1 MEHLGARMERLRAIR
16 IHAFMAV
23 SLAIG
28 LAACTADSTGPPS
41 PPPPPPPPPSTAEV
55 AIAGLVDAETG
66 EDLPESGDGIM
77 VSGRI
82 GVLVDYDPGSSSLQ
96 SLDVIFEHAS
106 GDTETVPCAEAV
118 LGSLSQGA
126 IGIRADVQ
134 SVQCVV
140 DTGEGAGACQGQ
152 AMSARFANGTY
163 TVSTELTLQDGTTA
177 SDDGEDPLIFD
188 NGEASGGM
196 ALDVGPRVVSVGDD
210 FPDFGVEAGV
220 GFWGGPRD
228 LSWRACPV
236 VFDPELADICRVE
249 ISGGTL
255 DGTGNLDLGNGPGQ
269 RASSEAPFTYTAA
282 YRDANG
288 EPVNEG
294 LVEDDP
300 TGGGHVIGDGPTG
313 FRVFLCDGTNVT
325 EFFGMQSDVR
335 HLDTTAPSCSGGSC
349 APEIAGMAVSQN
361 GLYSDGAI
369 TLGGLFDGG
378 VGGVYGVTTIVDAY
392 EFDSGDPDDQELFLE
407 SPEAIADLPEDDG
420 CGSGETT
427 DGAVQFGC
435 GGTEAG
441 LPVDAYFL
449 VVSEVADLLGNA
461 LGDGTMDREIGDE
474 FSDSD
479 EFGVDLTAPS
489 LDEIQPAQEDPA
501 FVWNPDLTGAGC
513 PAAAPGS
520 PDCETIMWE
529 SVDPDLASGDDPS
542 GLEAGSCG
550 AACADDD
557 GDGQLIEAEILAS
570 PGGGNDDEL
579 LSASNAGLG
588 PDMFEAF
595 FCGGGGSGAE
605 CDGTDDGEFSVE
617 IRTNDQAVK
626 ENNARSQVLT
636 FVLDVTPPVVG
647 FGGITG
653 LNSSNAAT
661 VNFVLSASVT
671 DRNGDVTAVADA
683 TVQVTIDGGD
693 GTCDGTGGGD
703 DSVSEADVLVS
714 PNDDSSGATVIVDVT
729 DQVNDNDGDFEVT
742 FTAENQDG
750 NLGLGSYDY
759 CFILTGDDGARRK
772 DGSEDG
778 IESTSSAQKTFQWQ

>member
-1 MEHLGARMERLRAIR
+1 
-16 IHAFMAV
+16 MAAV
-23 SLAIG
+23 LAIG
-28 LAACTADSTGPPS
+28 LAACTTDSTGPA
-41 PPPPPPPPPSTAEV
+41 PPPPPPPNAAEISITGV
-55 AIAGLVDAETG
+55 VDPETG
-66 EDLPESGDGIM
+66 EDLPQSGDGIM

-82 GVLVDYDPGSSSLQ
+82 GVLIDFDPGSSSLQ
-96 SLDVIFEHAS
+96 SLDLIFEHAS
-106 GDTETVPCAEAV
+106 GATEEVPCAEAV
-118 LGSLSQGA
+118 QGSLGRGA
-126 IGIRADVQ
+126 TGLRADVQ
-134 SVQCVV
+134 SVQCVI

-163 TVSTELTLQDGTTA
+163 TVSTELTLQDGSTA
-177 SDDGEDPLIFD
+177 SDDGDDPLIFD

-196 ALDVGPRVVSVGDD
+196 ALDIGSRVVSVGDD

-236 VFDPELADICRVE
+236 VFDPELRDICTVE

-255 DGTGNLDLGNGPGQ
+255 DGTGHLDLGNGPGQ

-282 YRDANG
+282 YRDTDG
-288 EPVNEG
+288 QPVNEG

-300 TGGGHVIGDGPTG
+300 TGGGHVIGDGPSG
-313 FRVFLCDGTNVT
+313 FKILLCDGTDVT
-325 EFFGMQSDVR
+325 AFFGMHSDVR
-335 HLDTTAPSCSGGSC
+335 HLDMTAPSCSGGSC
-349 APEIAGMAVSQN
+349 APEIMGMAVVQN
-361 GLYSDGAI
+361 GLYSDGSI
-369 TLGGLFDGG
+369 TLGGLSDGG
-378 VGGVYGVTTIVDAY
+378 VGGIYGVTTIVDAY

-407 SPEAIADLPEDDG
+407 SPEGIADLPEDDG
-420 CGSGETT
+420 CGSGETS
-427 DGAVQFGC
+427 DSAVQLGC

-449 VVSEVADLLGNA
+449 VASEVADLLGNA
-461 LGDGTMDREIGDE
+461 LGDGNMDREIADE

-479 EFGVDLTAPS
+479 EFGVDRTAPS
-489 LDEIQPAQEDPA
+489 LEELQPPQEDPV

-513 PAAAPGS
+513 PDAAPGS

-550 AACADDD
+550 AVCADDD

-570 PGGGNDDEL
+570 PGGGSDDEL

-605 CDGTDDGEFSVE
+605 CDGTDDGEYSVE
-617 IRTNDQAVK
+617 VRTNDQAVK
-626 ENNARSQVLT
+626 ENNARSEVLA

-661 VNFVLSASVT
+661 VEFELSASVV
-671 DRNGDVTAVADA
+671 DRNGDGTAVASA
-683 TVQVTIDGGD
+683 IVQVTVNDAGLDAACPGNLE
-693 GTCDGTGGGD
+693 
-703 DSVSEADVLVS
+703 SEADTGVT
-714 PNDDSSGATVIVDVT
+714 PENGNDAADATTVEADVT
-729 DQVNDNDGDFEVT
+729 SEVQTNGGDFDVL
-742 FTAENQDG
+742 FTAA
-750 NLGLGSYDY
+750 NLGTANPGAGDYTY
-759 CFILTGDDGARRK
+759 CFELTADDGAERK
-772 DGSEDG
+772 DGDDDG
-778 IESTSSAQKTFQWQ
+778 VEVSSNASKNFTWQ

>member
-1 MEHLGARMERLRAIR
+1 MKRLRAIR
-16 IHAFMAV
+16 LGAFMAAA
-23 SLAIG
+23 LGIG
-28 LAACTADSTGPPS
+28 LAACTTDSTGPAPS
-41 PPPPPPPPPSTAEV
+41 PPPPPPPTPAEISISGV
-55 AIAGLVDAETG
+55 VDPETG
-66 EDLPESGDGIM
+66 EDLPQSGDGIM

-82 GVLVDYDPGSSSLQ
+82 GVVIDFDPGSSSLQ
-96 SLDVIFEHAS
+96 SLDVIFEHES
-106 GDTETVPCAEAV
+106 GATEEIPCAEAV
-118 LGSLSQGA
+118 QGA
-126 IGIRADVQ
+126 LSHGTIGLRADMQ
-134 SVQCVV
+134 SVQCVI

-163 TVSTELTLQDGTTA
+163 TISTELTLQDGGTA
-177 SDDGEDPLIFD
+177 SDDGDDPLIFD

-236 VFDPELADICRVE
+236 VFDPELSDICTIE
-249 ISGGTL
+249 ISGG
-255 DGTGNLDLGNGPGQ
+255 

-282 YRDANG
+282 YRDADG

-313 FRVFLCDGTNVT
+313 FKILLCDGTNVT
-325 EFFGMQSDVR
+325 AFFDMQSDVR

-349 APEIAGMAVSQN
+349 APEIAGMAVLQN

-369 TLGGLFDGG
+369 TLGGLSDGG

-407 SPEAIADLPEDDG
+407 NPEGMADLPEDDG
-420 CGSGETT
+420 CGFGETT
-427 DGAVQFGC
+427 DSAVQFGC
-435 GGTEAG
+435 GGAEAG

-461 LGDGTMDREIGDE
+461 LGDGNMDREIDDE

-479 EFGVDLTAPS
+479 ELGVDRTAPS
-489 LDEIQPAQEDPA
+489 LEELEPAQEDPV
-501 FVWNPDLTGAGC
+501 FVWNPDLTAAGC
-513 PAAAPGS
+513 PDAAPGS

-550 AACADDD
+550 AVCADDD

-570 PGGGNDDEL
+570 PSGGNDDEL
-579 LSASNAGLG
+579 LSVSNAGLG

-595 FCGGGGSGAE
+595 FCGGGGNGAE
-605 CDGTDDGEFSVE
+605 CDGTDDGEYSVE
-617 IRTNDQAVK
+617 IRTTDQAVK
-626 ENNARSQVLT
+626 ENNAHSEVLD

-653 LNSSNAAT
+653 LNSSNAAS
-661 VNFVLSASVT
+661 VNFVLDATVT
-671 DRNGDVTAVADA
+671 DRNGDGTAVAEA

-693 GTCDGTGGGD
+693 GTCDGSGGGD
-703 DSVSEADVLVS
+703 DSISEADVFVS
-714 PNDDSSGATVIVDVT
+714 PNEDASGATVTVDVT

-750 NLGLGSYDY
+750 NLGLGTYDY

-772 DGSEDG
+772 DGTEDG
-778 IESTSSAQKTFQWQ
+778 IESTSSAQKSFEWQ

>member
-1 MEHLGARMERLRAIR
+1 MKRLRAIR
-16 IHAFMAV
+16 LGAFMAAA
-23 SLAIG
+23 LGIG
-28 LAACTADSTGPPS
+28 LAACTTDSTGPAPS
-41 PPPPPPPPPSTAEV
+41 PPPPPPPTPAEISISGV
-55 AIAGLVDAETG
+55 VDPETG
-66 EDLPESGDGIM
+66 EDLPQSGDGIM

-82 GVLVDYDPGSSSLQ
+82 GVVIDFDPGSSSLQ
-96 SLDVIFEHAS
+96 SLDVIFEHES
-106 GDTETVPCAEAV
+106 GATEEIPCAEAV
-118 LGSLSQGA
+118 QGA
-126 IGIRADVQ
+126 LSHGTIGLRADMQ
-134 SVQCVV
+134 SVQCVI

-163 TVSTELTLQDGTTA
+163 TISTELTLQDGGTA
-177 SDDGEDPLIFD
+177 SDDGDDPLIFD

-236 VFDPELADICRVE
+236 VFDPELTDICTIE

-255 DGTGNLDLGNGPGQ
+255 DGTGHLDLGNGPGQ

-282 YRDANG
+282 YRDADG

-313 FRVFLCDGTNVT
+313 FKILLCDGTNVT
-325 EFFGMQSDVR
+325 AFFDMQSDVR

-349 APEIAGMAVSQN
+349 APEIAGMAVLQN

-369 TLGGLFDGG
+369 TLGGLSDGG

-407 SPEAIADLPEDDG
+407 NPEGMADLPEDDG
-420 CGSGETT
+420 CGFGETT
-427 DGAVQFGC
+427 DSAVQFGC
-435 GGTEAG
+435 GGAEAG

-461 LGDGTMDREIGDE
+461 LGDGNMDREIDDE

-479 EFGVDLTAPS
+479 ELGVDRTAPS
-489 LDEIQPAQEDPA
+489 LEELEPAQEDPV
-501 FVWNPDLTGAGC
+501 FVWNPDLTAAGC
-513 PAAAPGS
+513 PDAAPGS

-550 AACADDD
+550 AVCADDD

-570 PGGGNDDEL
+570 PSGGNDDEL
-579 LSASNAGLG
+579 LSVSNAGLG

-595 FCGGGGSGAE
+595 FCGGGGNGAE
-605 CDGTDDGEFSVE
+605 CDGTDDGEYSVE
-617 IRTNDQAVK
+617 IRTTDQAVK
-626 ENNARSQVLT
+626 ENNAHSEVLD

-653 LNSSNAAT
+653 LNSSNAAS
-661 VNFVLSASVT
+661 VNFVLDATVT
-671 DRNGDVTAVADA
+671 DRNGDGTAVAEA

-693 GTCDGTGGGD
+693 GTCDGSGGGD
-703 DSVSEADVLVS
+703 DSISEADVLVS
-714 PNDDSSGATVIVDVT
+714 PNEDASGATVTVDVT

-750 NLGLGSYDY
+750 NLGVGTYDY

-772 DGSEDG
+772 DGTEDG
-778 IESTSSAQKTFQWQ
+778 IESTSSAQKSFEWQ

>member
-1 MEHLGARMERLRAIR
+1 MKRLRAIR
-16 IHAFMAV
+16 RRASMVAA
-23 SLAIG
+23 LAIG
-28 LAACTADSTGPPS
+28 LAACTSDSTGPAPT
-41 PPPPPPPPPSTAEV
+41 PPPPPPPNTAAV
-55 AIAGLVDAETG
+55 SITGVVDPETG
-66 EDLPESGDGIM
+66 QDLPQSGEGIM

-82 GVLVDYDPGSSSLQ
+82 GVLIDFDPGSSSLQ
-96 SLDVIFEHAS
+96 SLDVVFEDAS
-106 GDTETVPCAEAV
+106 GATEEVPCAEAAQAS
-118 LGSLSQGA
+118 LGRGA
-126 IGIRADVQ
+126 IGLRPDVQ
-134 SVQCVV
+134 SVQCVI

-152 AMSARFANGTY
+152 AMSARFANGVY
-163 TVSTELTLQDGTTA
+163 TVSAELTLQDGATA
-177 SDDGEDPLIFD
+177 ADDGEDPLIFD
-188 NGEASGGM
+188 NGEATGGM

-236 VFDPELADICRVE
+236 VFDPALTDICRIE
-249 ISGGTL
+249 I
-255 DGTGNLDLGNGPGQ
+255 GPGQ

-282 YRDANG
+282 YRDADG

-294 LVEDDP
+294 LIEDDP

-325 EFFGMQSDVR
+325 EFFDMGSDVR

-349 APEIAGMAVSQN
+349 APEIMSMAVLQN

-369 TLGGLFDGG
+369 TLGGLSDGG
-378 VGGVYGVTTIVDAY
+378 VGGTYGVTTIVDAY
-392 EFDSGDPDDQELFLE
+392 EFDSGNPADQEIFLE
-407 SPEAIADLPEDDG
+407 NPEGIVDLPEDDG

-427 DGAVQFGC
+427 DSAVQLGC

-449 VVSEVADLLGNA
+449 MVSEVADLLGNA
-461 LGDGTMDREIGDE
+461 LGDGNMDREIDDE

-479 EFGVDLTAPS
+479 EFGVDRTAPS
-489 LDEIQPAQEDPA
+489 LEDLAPPEEDPL
-501 FVWNPDLTGAGC
+501 FVWNPDLTGSGC

-529 SVDPDLASGDDPS
+529 SLDPDLASGDDPS
-542 GLEAGSCG
+542 GVEAGSCG
-550 AACADDD
+550 AVCADDD
-557 GDGQLIEAEILAS
+557 GDGHLIEAEILAS
-570 PGGGNDDEL
+570 PGGGSDDEH

-605 CDGTDDGEFSVE
+605 CDGTDDGEYSVE
-617 IRTNDQAVK
+617 VRTNDQAVK
-626 ENNARSQVLT
+626 DNNVRSEVLD

-653 LNSSNAAT
+653 LNSSNAAS
-661 VNFVLSASVT
+661 VNFVLDAVVT
-671 DRNGDVTAVADA
+671 DRNGDGTAVADA

-703 DSVSEADVLVS
+703 DSISEADVLVS
-714 PNDDSSGATVIVDVT
+714 PNDDSSGATVTVDVT
-729 DQVNDNDGDFEVT
+729 DQVNANGGAFEVT
-742 FTAENQDG
+742 FTAQNQDG
-750 NLGLGSYDY
+750 TLGLGTYDY

-778 IESTSSAQKTFQWQ
+778 IESTSSAQKTFTWQ

>member
-1 MEHLGARMERLRAIR
+1 MTRLRAIR
-16 IHAFMAV
+16 IRASIAAA
-23 SLAIG
+23 LTAG
-28 LAACTADSTGPPS
+28 LAACTTDSTGPA
-41 PPPPPPPPPSTAEV
+41 PPPPPPPPTPAEV
-55 AIAGLVDAETG
+55 SIAGLVDADTG

-96 SLDVIFEHAS
+96 SLDVLFEHAS
-106 GDTETVPCAEAV
+106 GATETVPCAEAV

-126 IGIRADVQ
+126 IGISADVQ
-134 SVQCVV
+134 SVQCVI
-140 DTGEGAGACQGQ
+140 DTSVGAGACQGQ

-177 SDDGEDPLIFD
+177 SDDGDDPLIFD

-196 ALDVGPRVVSVGDD
+196 ALDIGPRVVSVGDD

-255 DGTGNLDLGNGPGQ
+255 DGTGDLDLGNGPGQ

-282 YRDANG
+282 YRDADG

-313 FRVFLCDGTNVT
+313 FKVLLCDGTDVT
-325 EFFGMQSDVR
+325 AFFGMESDVR

-349 APEIAGMAVSQN
+349 APEIAGMAVLQN

-369 TLGGLFDGG
+369 TLGGLSDGG

-407 SPEAIADLPEDDG
+407 SPETIADLPEDDG

-427 DGAVQFGC
+427 DSAAQLGC

-449 VVSEVADLLGNA
+449 VVAEVADLLGNA
-461 LGDGTMDREIGDE
+461 LGDGNMDREIGDE

-479 EFGVDLTAPS
+479 ELGVDRTAPS
-489 LDEIQPAQEDPA
+489 LDELEPPQEDPA

-513 PAAAPGS
+513 PDAAPGS

-529 SVDPDLASGDDPS
+529 SVDPDLASGDDP
-542 GLEAGSCG
+542 AGPMMM
-550 AACADDD
+550 
-557 GDGQLIEAEILAS
+557 E
-570 PGGGNDDEL
+570 
-579 LSASNAGLG
+579 
-588 PDMFEAF
+588 
-595 FCGGGGSGAE
+595 
-605 CDGTDDGEFSVE
+605 
-617 IRTNDQAVK
+617 
-626 ENNARSQVLT
+626 
-636 FVLDVTPPVVG
+636 
-647 FGGITG
+647 
-653 LNSSNAAT
+653 T
-661 VNFVLSASVT
+661 VS
-671 DRNGDVTAVADA
+671 
-683 TVQVTIDGGD
+683 
-693 GTCDGTGGGD
+693 
-703 DSVSEADVLVS
+703 
-714 PNDDSSGATVIVDVT
+714 
-729 DQVNDNDGDFEVT
+729 
-742 FTAENQDG
+742 
-750 NLGLGSYDY
+750 
-759 CFILTGDDGARRK
+759 
-772 DGSEDG
+772 
-778 IESTSSAQKTFQWQ
+778 